1 MLRSLN
7 SQVSEEFKKILK
19 DTTLLR
25 NVTIFTLNFIH
36 NTHLYLILSQ
46 SSYFMAYIYSI
57 TNKINSKHYI
67 GKTSKDNPYDRW
79 KEHIY
84 HSKHKEN
91 TVSYSSVDSMPIIR
105 AMRKYGVENFKFRV
119 LEECKDDIVNER
131 ESHYITEYDTYYKGY
146 NATFGG
152 EGVKKDPKQWSNHPK
167 SRAVSCYTLE
177 GNYICDYDTAGV
189 AILETLGHTPD
200 RSERSCIRVCCNNK
214 VFQSHGYRWTWK
226 GEQLKEWKDKQV
238 RIRCRIYGYHID
250 SGEYKEW
257 DSQADCA
264 EEIEGNRY
272 ANANVKLSLDSP
284 RTAKIHCKRWWLF
297 RFDGTRKVSRNHIK
311 VTDKN
316 RGFEYY
322 SALGKKSAEE
332 RKKKVK
338 AVEKGLGTKVLYF
351 DSLSEAS
358 YFIKGEGNRR
368 AVANIHK
375 NIHSPKWCHAYGYKW
390 YYV

>member
-1 MLRSLN
+1 MS
-7 SQVSEEFKKILK
+7 VSECLKKILK

-36 NTHLYLILSQ
+36 NTYLYLNTSPFLH
-46 SSYFMAYIYSI
+46 FMAYIYSI

-79 KEHIY
+79 KEHIAN
-84 HSKHKEN
+84 SKLTGN
-91 TVSYSSVDSMPIIR
+91 SSVHTMPIIR
-105 AMRKYGVENFKFRV
+105 ALRKYGIENFKFRV

-131 ESHYITEYDTYYKGY
+131 ETHYITEYDSYYKGY

-152 EGVKKDPKQWSNHPK
+152 EGVKKDSSQWSNHPK
-167 SRAVSCYTLE
+167 SRAVSCYSLE

-189 AILETLGHTPD
+189 AVLETLGHTPD
-200 RSERSCIRVCCNNK
+200 KSERNCIKVCCNGK

-238 RIRCRIYGYHID
+238 RIRCRIYGYNID

-264 EEIEGNRY
+264 EDIEGNRY

-284 RTAKIHCKRWWLF
+284 RTAKTHCKRWWLF

-316 RGFEYY
+316 R
-322 SALGKKSAEE
+322 
-332 RKKKVK
+332 
-338 AVEKGLGTKVLYF
+338 
-351 DSLSEAS
+351 
-358 YFIKGEGNRR
+358 
-368 AVANIHK
+368 
-375 NIHSPKWCHAYGYKW
+375 
-390 YYV
+390 